1 MNETQ
6 SVIVYR
12 SMWDKQIDEYKPE
25 IMMGVGGVIVFIFLV
40 IMIEDWLRARKARKH
55 QQKLRNS
62 VGLDNKNRGW

>member
-1 MNETQ
+1 
-6 SVIVYR
+6 
-12 SMWDKQIDEYKPE
+12 MWDKQIDEYKPE